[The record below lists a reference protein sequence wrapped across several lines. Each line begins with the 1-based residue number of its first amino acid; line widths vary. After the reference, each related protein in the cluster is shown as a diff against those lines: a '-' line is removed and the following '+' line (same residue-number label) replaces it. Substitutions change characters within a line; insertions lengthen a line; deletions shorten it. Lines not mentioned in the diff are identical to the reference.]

1 MNIHHV
7 MRTVLWVTPM
17 GLLSLIAV
25 TMVRRRLV
33 RVFPIFFT
41 YTVYVLTRDVVLWFV
56 PTRYPN
62 LYSWIY
68 WVGEAVSIL
77 LQLGV
82 IYEVLWYLTGPYEVI
97 RMLASKVFKVVI
109 VIGALAACLL
119 FVRVGNG
126 PGTSLLDMIYL
137 LERCARVAQVLV
149 LISIF
154 VFLSR
159 LGLTWHHY
167 ATGILLGSGIAGLQ
181 LVAAELVG
189 NHLISNETFG
199 WLKPAIYN
207 VAVIGWAAY
216 FVAGHS
222 RRTDLT
228 SLPETDL
235 GRWERSLREYLRAR

>member
-1 MNIHHV
+1 
-7 MRTVLWVTPM
+7 M

-199 WLKPAIYN
+199 WLKPAMYN